1 MRKNIPLPRKFFG
14 RREEFI
20 APPYLLF
27 LPKESFESFL
37 QFYVR
42 PQEREKKGL
51 EYVLSTSFP
60 FKDPDEK
67 IVLEYLGYEVGDWEC
82 NRCGYKAYTDQ
93 SFLAGYGV
101 SCPKCGTP
109 LIHREKYTEEE

>member
-20 APPYLLF
+20 SPPHLLF

-37 QFYVR
+37 QFHVK

-67 IVLEYLGYEVGDWEC
+67 IVVEYLGYEVD
-82 NRCGYKAYTDQ
+82 
-93 SFLAGYGV
+93 
-101 SCPKCGTP
+101 
-109 LIHREKYTEEE
+109 